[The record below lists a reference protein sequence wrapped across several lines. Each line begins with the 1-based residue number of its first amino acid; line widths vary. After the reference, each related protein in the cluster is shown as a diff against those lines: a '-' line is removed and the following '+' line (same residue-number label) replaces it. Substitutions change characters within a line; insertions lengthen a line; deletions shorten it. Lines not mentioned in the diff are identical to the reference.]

1 MEAQQIKLNI
11 NELMED
17 IHDEVFLKACYEAV
31 EGIAKAYRRISGKR
45 NGIRIPQTEETDKVL
60 ASPVLEIKTESLSAD
75 TESVVGEQMLP
86 HDLSLV
92 LLSNELFKG
101 SEPIAPEASIA
112 FRRALL
118 KTSSAEPILL
128 KQTK

>member
-11 NELMED
+11 NELMEG
-17 IHDEVFLKACYEAV
+17 IHDEAFLKACYEAV

-45 NGIRIPQTEETDKVL
+45 NGIHIKPQTEQMDEVL
-60 ASPVLEIKTESLSAD
+60 ASPILEIKTESLSA
-75 TESVVGEQMLP
+75 TTQSVVGEQMLP

-92 LLSNELFKG
+92 LLSNQLFKG

-118 KTSSAEPILL
+118 KTSSSEPILL
-128 KQTK
+128 KQT